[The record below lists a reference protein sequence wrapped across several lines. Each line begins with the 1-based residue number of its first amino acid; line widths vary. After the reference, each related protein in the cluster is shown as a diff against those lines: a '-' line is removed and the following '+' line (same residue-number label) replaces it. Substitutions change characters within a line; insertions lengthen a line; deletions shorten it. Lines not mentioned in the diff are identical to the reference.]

1 MYVQIILIF
10 HSIVT
15 PLLICLCS
23 YYVSHEKLCFSCGIT
38 SIIYSFVLFFSFSF
52 FIIKCL
58 NNVRFI
64 LYCSPKEERA
74 SSVLVTSSDS
84 SSYWRNST
92 SPLMKSWPKTNVSVS
107 FRCVTWK
114 CPNFKT
120 SSSYPRLR
128 KKSPGM
134 HLWLV
139 THRCQIQVTENVLS
153 VLLTCI

>member
-1 MYVQIILIF
+1 MCHTKSCVF
-10 HSIVT
+10 HVG
-15 PLLICLCS
+15 LRQ
-23 YYVSHEKLCFSCGIT
+23 
-38 SIIYSFVLFFSFSF
+38 SFIHLSFFFFFSF
-52 FIIKCL
+52 FIIKCV

-64 LYCSPKEERA
+64 LYCSPKEGRA

-84 SSYWRNST
+84 SSCWRNST
-92 SPLMKSWPKTNVSVS
+92 SPPTKSWPKTNVSAS

-120 SSSYPRLR
+120 SSSYPHLR
-128 KKSPGM
+128 KKSPEM

-153 VLLTCI
+153 ILLRKYITYFFPVKTFGLLFSLIC